1 MPSPLLLARPSG
13 LYVRFLVPLSLRPLV
28 GQRFVVRPLR
38 APSGDAARL
47 VAARMAVALSS
58 AFAKMREGVPVDLK
72 KSLDAAAAK
81 AREELILGTV
91 SLPNGAVLSGVEIN
105 TPEDQA
111 MFEAAVAH
119 IGGVDFAA
127 GSAPSVSGKIPL
139 SQAIRDHLADL
150 EAAKRAKKTVTE
162 SRHALR
168 LFRSAVGSDIPVGK
182 LIQAHARASLA
193 IAMKWPADASI
204 RKEFRGLTV
213 PEVVALGQKMGE
225 PEPSIHTINK
235 HRQRLNVFFNALI
248 AAGQLNINPLKGIPK
263 YKGNDAAGKTG
274 RGFTDDELK
283 RIFEPEQFA
292 AWSAT
297 EPHQF
302 WPPILALYSG
312 ARVSELSQLYADDI
326 EQVGEV
332 WGFHISNRFPGQKI
346 KTKQSRR
353 FVPLANPLLDAG
365 FLQYVARVRELGH
378 ERLFPALPNATD
390 LGFGRQVS
398 KAFSAYVKSKAGLT
412 DPGVAFHAFR
422 HTFITTLDRAGV
434 PLARIAQVTGH
445 AGAKA
450 VIDKHYVERQTVP
463 ERVETIARF
472 VPPVTVPNYTP
483 GQFDASLKASPKK
496 FRVETKRSTVKE
508 IED

>member
-13 LYVRFLVPLSLRPLV
+13 LYVRFLIPLSLRPLV

-47 VAARMAVALSS
+47 VAARMAVALSN
-58 AFAKMREGVPVDLK
+58 AFELMREGLPVDLK
-72 KSLDAAAAK
+72 KTLDDAANK
-81 AREELILGTV
+81 AREELTVGTL
-91 SLPNGAVLSGVEIN
+91 SLPNGAVLTGVEIN
-105 TPEDQA
+105 TPEDRALFKA
-111 MFEAAVAH
+111 MVAD
-119 IGGVDFAA
+119 IGGVELAT
-127 GSAPSVSGKIPL
+127 GSPSASGKIPL

-150 EAAKRAKKTVTE
+150 EAAKRATKTVTE

-168 LFRSAVGSDIPVGK
+168 LFRSAVGSDIPVGQ
-182 LIQAHARASLA
+182 LTQAHARASLA
-193 IAMKWPADASI
+193 IASKWPADATK
-204 RKEFRGLTV
+204 RKEFRDLTV

-225 PEPSIHTINK
+225 PEPSIYTINK
-235 HRQRLNVFFNALI
+235 HRQRLNVFFNSLI
-248 AAGQLNINPLKGIPK
+248 VAGQLHINPLKGIPMQQD
-263 YKGNDAAGKTG
+263 NEAAGKTG
-274 RGFTDDELK
+274 RAFTEDELK
-283 RIFEPEQFA
+283 RIFEPQRFA

-297 EPHQF
+297 EPHHF

-312 ARVSELSQLYADDI
+312 ARVSEVSQLYADDI

-332 WGFHISNRFPGQKI
+332 WGFHISNRYAGQKI

-353 FVPLANPLLDAG
+353 FVPFAKPVLDAG
-365 FLQYVARVRELGH
+365 ILQYVERVRELGH
-378 ERLFPALPNATD
+378 ERLFPALPNSTG

-398 KAFSAYVKSKAGLT
+398 KVFSIYVKAKAGLT

-434 PLARIAQVTGH
+434 PLARVAQVTGH
-445 AGAKA
+445 AGTKA

-472 VPPVTVPNYTP
+472 IPPVAVPKYKP

-496 FRVETKRSTVKE
+496 FRVETKPSTVKE
-508 IED
+508 IEE

>member
-1 MPSPLLLARPSG
+1 
-13 LYVRFLVPLSLRPLV
+13 
-28 GQRFVVRPLR
+28 
-38 APSGDAARL
+38 
-47 VAARMAVALSS
+47 MAVALSI
-58 AFAKMREGVPVDLK
+58 AFAKMREGVPVNLK
-72 KSLDAAAAK
+72 KTLDAAAAK

-91 SLPNGAVLSGVEIN
+91 ALPNGAVLSGVEIN
-105 TPEDQA
+105 SPEDQA
-111 MFEAAVAH
+111 MFEAAVTH

-150 EAAKRAKKTVTE
+150 EAAKRANKTVTE

-182 LIQAHARASLA
+182 LTQAHARASLA
-193 IAMKWPADASI
+193 IAAQWPTDASTG
-204 RKEFRGLTV
+204 KQYRGLTV
-213 PEVVALGQKMGE
+213 PEVVALGQKKGE
-225 PEPSIHTINK
+225 PEPSVHTINK
-235 HRQRLNVFFNALI
+235 HRQRLNAFFNALI
-248 AAGQLNINPLKGIPK
+248 AAGQLHTNPLKGIPK
-263 YKGNDAAGKTG
+263 AQDNDAAGKTG
-274 RGFTDDELK
+274 RAFTDDELG
-283 RIFEPEQFA
+283 RIFEPQRFA
-292 AWSAT
+292 AWSAN
-297 EPHQF
+297 EPHHF

-312 ARVSELSQLYADDI
+312 ARVGEVSQLYADDI
-326 EQVGEV
+326 ERVENV
-332 WGFHISNRFPGQKI
+332 WGFHINNRFPGQKL
-346 KTKQSRR
+346 KNKQSRR
-353 FVPLANPLLDAG
+353 FVPLAKPVLDAG
-365 FLQYVARVRELGH
+365 FLQYVERVRELGH
-378 ERLFPALPNATD
+378 TRLFPALPNSTG

-398 KAFSAYVKSKAGLT
+398 KVFSSYVKAKAGLT

-450 VIDKHYVERQTVP
+450 VIAKFYIERETVP

-472 VPPVTVPNYTP
+472 VPPVTVPKYTP

-496 FRVETKRSTVKE
+496 FRVETKPSTVKE